1 MSGLVSSG
9 IYFMFVLIFLF
20 LVVTNWKGFT
30 AIMKQGGAST
40 VDIVK
45 SLQGSW
51 YTGQSKG

>member
-1 MSGLVSSG
+1 MSGLVSSA
-9 IYFMFVLIFLF
+9 IYFMFVLIFIF

-30 AIMKQGGAST
+30 EIMKQGGSST